1 MPQSAKTS
9 VRPRRHL
16 FLSHAEPLLM
26 SPVYSSGLLL
36 PHHLAASFSPGGVV
50 QKEMQKVASLMLTRF
65 WPQASSAGC
74 RTIPAEPQGHLPY
87 ALQHLF
93 LRQFVSSST
102 GLYEGSELV
111 RANQPSWNPKHWG
124 VHARKQ
130 LSRTTTNSE
139 LNILKKIHKPS
150 FLFWTKISTFAI
162 EYFGRCKE
170 DLQYKSKEK
179 SLQKT
184 SNACCSSFILLTLTG
199 LL

>member
-16 FLSHAEPLLM
+16 FLSHAEPLLT

-50 QKEMQKVASLMLTRF
+50 QKEMQKVASLMLTQF

-102 GLYEGSELV
+102 GLYKGSELV

-139 LNILKKIHKPS
+139 LNILKKYTNQVFCSGQKLAPLQLSILVGARKICNIKAKKKASKRLQMLAAVH
-150 FLFWTKISTFAI
+150 LF
-162 EYFGRCKE
+162 Y
-170 DLQYKSKEK
+170 
-179 SLQKT
+179 
-184 SNACCSSFILLTLTG
+184 
-199 LL
+199 